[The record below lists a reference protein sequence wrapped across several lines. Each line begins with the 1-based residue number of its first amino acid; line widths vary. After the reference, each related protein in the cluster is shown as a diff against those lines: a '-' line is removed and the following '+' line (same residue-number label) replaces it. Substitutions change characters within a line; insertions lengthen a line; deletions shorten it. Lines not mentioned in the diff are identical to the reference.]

1 MKFKVG
7 DKVKLIKI
15 PNEGTTNGFELG
27 DICEITSINING
39 IHKIRISN
47 KESCGYVSKEHIKLI
62 KDQFTKSD
70 LQNGD
75 IVTYRDGQKRTVVC
89 NKLINEDGTTTN
101 YLTMYEDNLTYKDRQ
116 KDIVKVERPVQ
127 YETIFERKEEILDE
141 TEKRYLTNVIRPFRD
156 KVESI
161 VKCGN
166 ERREYIH
173 IELKED
179 VVNFPYF
186 ETNTM
191 YQGMEAGK
199 DYTLEELGL

>member
-1 MKFKVG
+1 MKLRVG
-7 DKVKLIKI
+7 DKVKVIEKGSHAQEIGVICKI
-15 PNEGTTNGFELG
+15 IEIDDNDAEYMPYLAKCPDGNEMWFSEEQIILV
-27 DICEITSINING
+27 E
-39 IHKIRISN
+39 K
-47 KESCGYVSKEHIKLI
+47 
-62 KDQFTKSD
+62 QFTKSD

-89 NKLINEDGTTTN
+89 NKLINENGDTSN
-101 YLTMYEDNLTYKDRQ
+101 YLSKYENDLKYK
-116 KDIVKVERPVQ
+116 KNNAFDIVKVERPVK
-127 YETIFERKEEILDE
+127 YETVFERKEEILDE
-141 TEKRYLTNVIRPFRD
+141 TEKRYLANVIRPFRD

-179 VVNFPYF
+179 IVNFPYF

-191 YQGMEAGK
+191 YQRMKAGK